1 MTVTEYVLDHGY
13 LRSLGRYGDDLT
25 VVNAARVSYSKESAT
40 YDRCAVCGERQCDC
54 RQVTGEPAARIGPF
68 LEERDKRLIRYLIE
82 HRHWSPFRHAFLPV
96 EVKCPL
102 FVAREWWRHAV
113 GAATTEEG
121 TPWNETSRRYDDS
134 PPEFYLPSVWRGRSA
149 TNKQGSAGVV
159 EDEAGELAAA
169 YDRAVSD
176 GLYAYEQALAQGVAP
191 ELARLFL
198 PAYGLYT
205 RFRWTPSLQAALHFL
220 SLRTAPDAQ
229 WEIRQYA
236 QALERLLWPA
246 FPTVMYHWQEING
259 A

>member
-1 MTVTEYVLDHGY
+1 MTATYRVLDHGY
-13 LRSLGRYGDDLT
+13 LRGLGRYGDDLT
-25 VVNAARVSYSKESAT
+25 VVNAARVSYAKESA
-40 YDRCAVCGERQCDC
+40 YYYRCSACGQRSCDC
-54 RQVTGEPAARIGPF
+54 AAANDDAVDRHGPY
-68 LEERDKRLIRYLIE
+68 LEERDRRLIRYLIE

-169 YDRAVSD
+169 YDRAVSE
-176 GLYAYEQALAQGVAP
+176 GLAAYEQALAQGVAP

-220 SLRTAPDAQ
+220 SLRDAPDAQ
-229 WEIRQYA
+229 WEIREYA
-236 QALERLLWPA
+236 KMLKLLLWPA
-246 FPTVMYHWQEING
+246 FPAVMKAWQEING